1 MGKLLKGF
9 WYTDNMHETPKVA
22 KRSNKRQKVKKSED
36 IKQKTGEL
44 YNILSACLEALGQSC

>member
-1 MGKLLKGF
+1 MGKLLEEGF
-9 WYTDNMHETPKVA
+9 WYTDNMHETSKVA

-44 YNILSACLEALGQSC
+44 YNILST